1 MVKQFDW
8 KNTEDPRDVVHLAV
22 QAVAEGH
29 IVAVPGDCCYLLVG
43 SGMQES
49 AVDKLAHIASL
60 DKNQHGLT
68 LMLRSPSEL
77 LDYFPDLTSSI
88 RRFASKVWPG
98 PITIDLADSQPNS
111 VLRCLN
117 PEVVAKLTQPNQK
130 LRTSQPYHPVFQQMG
145 RLLAG
150 PLVAA
155 PATDSSGK
163 LARTVESIS
172 SEAHAIAIND
182 GETSEIGLPT
192 LVEFEK
198 NIASITREGIVTEDY
213 LKGLSRITILF
224 VCTGNTCRSPMAS
237 ALMNR
242 KIQER
247 FADLFPGE
255 QVPIV
260 AYSAG
265 VSAYGGDPASPGAIH
280 AIQHY
285 GTNLDAHSSSQL
297 SQEMVEQAD
306 LILTMG
312 SRHKHVIVSQWPS
325 VANKV
330 HMISPSGSEITD
342 PFGGPYDVYERCA
355 AQLDDYTNHW
365 IEQLKLSDLI
375 LWNHPQDKKG
385 KR

>member
-29 IVAVPGDCCYLLVG
+29 IVAVPGDCSYLLVG
-43 SGMQES
+43 SGMHES
-49 AVDKLAHIASL
+49 AVDKLAEIAGQ

-77 LDYFPDLTSSI
+77 LDYFPDVSSSI

-111 VLRCLN
+111 LLRCMKSD
-117 PEVVAKLTQPNQK
+117 VVAKLMRPNNK

-155 PATDSSGK
+155 PATTQNGK
-163 LARTVESIS
+163 LARTVESIA
-172 SEAHAIAIND
+172 SEMHAIAIHD
-182 GETSEIGLPT
+182 GETCEIGLPT

-198 NIASITREGIVTEDY
+198 NVASITREGIVTADY
-213 LKGLSRITILF
+213 LKSLSRITILF
-224 VCTGNTCRSPMAS
+224 VCTGNTCRSPMAG
-237 ALMNR
+237 ALMNK

-260 AYSAG
+260 AFSAG
-265 VSAYGGDPASPGAIH
+265 VSAYGGDPASPGAVH
-280 AIQHY
+280 AIQRY
-285 GTNLDAHSSSQL
+285 GTNLDSHASSQL

-312 SRHKHVIVSQWPS
+312 SRHKHAIVSQWPT

-330 HMISPSGSEITD
+330 HMISPTGTEITD
-342 PFGGPYDVYERCA
+342 PFGGPFDGYERCA
-355 AQLDDYTNHW
+355 AQLDEHTNYW
-365 IEQLKLSDLI
+365 IEQLKLGDLI
-375 LWNHPQDKKG
+375 LWNDPQDKKG
-385 KR
+385 EQ

>member
-29 IVAVPGDCCYLLVG
+29 IVAVPGDCSYLLVG
-43 SGMQES
+43 SGMHES
-49 AVDKLAHIASL
+49 AVDKLAEIAGQ

-68 LMLRSPSEL
+68 LMLRSSSEL
-77 LDYFPDLTSSI
+77 LDYFPDVSSSI

-111 VLRCLN
+111 LLRCMK
-117 PEVVAKLTQPNQK
+117 PDVVSKLMRPNKK

-155 PATDSSGK
+155 PATTQNGK

-172 SEAHAIAIND
+172 SDLHAIAIHD
-182 GETSEIGLPT
+182 GETCEIGLPT

-198 NIASITREGIVTEDY
+198 NVASITREGIVTADY
-213 LKGLSRITILF
+213 LKSLSRITILF
-224 VCTGNTCRSPMAS
+224 VCTGNTCRSPMAG
-237 ALMNR
+237 ALMNK

-260 AYSAG
+260 AFSAG
-265 VSAYGGDPASPGAIH
+265 VSAYGGDPASPGAVH
-280 AIQHY
+280 AIQKY
-285 GTNLDAHSSSQL
+285 GTNLDSHSSSQL

-312 SRHKHVIVSQWPS
+312 SRHKHAIVSQWPTI
-325 VANKV
+325 ANKV
-330 HMISPSGSEITD
+330 HMISPTGSEITD
-342 PFGGPYDVYERCA
+342 PFGGPFDAYERCA
-355 AQLDDYTNHW
+355 SQLDEYTNHW
-365 IEQLKLSDLI
+365 IEQLKLGDLI
-375 LWNHPQDKKG
+375 LWNDPQDKKG
-385 KR
+385 EQ